1 MTALTTQSL
10 TNPLVRQKARF
21 DPIVVRA
28 FETRTG
34 RVVATVPYVGQ
45 PVWSFGVN
53 QAGAWSVTVPLDNPE
68 VDPDWLSGITEPWR
82 ISWAICQ
89 GSKIW
94 QAGPVIPEDYQ
105 GGTTTTVSGGG
116 LWKLLSD
123 KRVLVNPARA
133 TLAGVARADADIAF
147 GPGTTSDIGSA
158 IPLANRNLSLQTVA
172 KRIMQIITAAAGGDL
187 PIAYPADIAGD
198 AVRTYPGYDLAY
210 VGQRLTE
217 LTQVLDGPEIE
228 FRPEFV
234 DEVSKQ
240 QIRWRMRIGNPHLG
254 NLAFVHAFDYGRALV
269 DLTYSVD
276 GTARATRDYE
286 RGNGMNRDLV
296 SGFSDFPLASGDPAA
311 ILLERVGADHT
322 STADRAVLDG
332 WAQAG
337 VLNNLVVSPDLKAT
351 VRIPGDDGQGNATR
365 SPILT
370 TVEAGDNCMAQ
381 IKRHPRI
388 PDGLIGLRIAG
399 ANSTTKSQV
408 AQLQLQYLG
417 RAS

>member
-1 MTALTTQSL
+1 MTG
-10 TNPLVRQKARF
+10 PGVRQKVKF
-21 DPIVVRA
+21 DPIKVRA

-45 PVWSFGVN
+45 PTWSFGIN

-68 VDPDWLSGITEPWR
+68 VDPDWLSGITDPWR
-82 ISWAICQ
+82 FSWAICQ

-105 GGTTTTVSGGG
+105 GGTQTTISGGG

-123 KRVLVNPARA
+123 KRVLVNPSRA
-133 TLAGVARADADIAF
+133 TLAGVNQPDADIAF
-147 GPGTTSDIGSA
+147 GPGDTSEIGSP
-158 IPLANRNLSLQTVA
+158 IPSANRNLSLHTIA
-172 KRIMQIITAAAGGDL
+172 KRIMQIITAATAGDL
-187 PIAYPADIAGD
+187 PIVYPDDIAGD

-217 LTQVLDGPEIE
+217 LTQVIDGPEIE

-240 QIRWRMRIGNPHLG
+240 QIRWRMRIGNPRLG
-254 NLAFVHAFDYGRALV
+254 NLGFPHAFDYGRALV
-269 DLTYSVD
+269 DLTYGVD
-276 GTARATRDYE
+276 GSAKATRDFE

-296 SGFSDFPLASGDPAA
+296 TGFYDHALPTSFDPAA

-322 STADRAVLDG
+322 STTDPAVLDG

-337 VLNNLVVSPDLKAT
+337 VLNNLVVAPNLMAT
-351 VRIPGDDGQGNATR
+351 VRVPGDDGQGNATR

-370 TVEAGDNCMAQ
+370 TVEAGDNMLAQ
-381 IKRHPRI
+381 IRRHPRI
-388 PDGLIGLRIAG
+388 PDGLVGFRIAG
-399 ANSTTKSQV
+399 ANSTQKSQI

-417 RAS
+417 KG